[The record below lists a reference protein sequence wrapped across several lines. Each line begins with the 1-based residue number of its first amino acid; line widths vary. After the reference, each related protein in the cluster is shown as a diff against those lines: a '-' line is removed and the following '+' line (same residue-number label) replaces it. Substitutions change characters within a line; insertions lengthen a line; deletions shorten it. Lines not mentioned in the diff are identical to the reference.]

1 MNTRF
6 RIEMSKAR
14 LQSRADQG
22 PRPGPQNDAETT
34 RCSSMAQ
41 QPLWKNDVK
50 CHVFGGPYHRKKCY
64 FDEFG
69 EGGSEFSNFWGRLGA
84 PRGIQASMA
93 LAWTYPIEL
102 ASWSFTREEDAS
114 EISRPCRP

>member
-6 RIEMSKAR
+6 RIECSKAR

-50 CHVFGGPYHRKKCY
+50 CHVFGGRYRRKKCY
-64 FDEFG
+64 FDEFR
-69 EGGSEFSNFWGRLGA
+69 EGGSEFSNFA
-84 PRGIQASMA
+84 PREYMLLWHLHGRA
-93 LAWTYPIEL
+93 PIEL
-102 ASWSFTREEDAS
+102 ASCSFTREEDAS
-114 EISRPCRP
+114 EISRS